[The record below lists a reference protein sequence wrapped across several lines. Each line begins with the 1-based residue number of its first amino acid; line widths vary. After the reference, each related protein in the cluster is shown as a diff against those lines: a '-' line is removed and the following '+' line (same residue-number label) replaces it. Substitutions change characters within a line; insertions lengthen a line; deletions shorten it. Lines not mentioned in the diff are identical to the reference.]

1 MTRYTLGGVCE
12 KQQPRRASRSS
23 LQGETESAQAMEVI
37 ARAGE
42 AQAAG
47 KSQVELCEALGIPQ
61 APQNPYRSLR
71 KSLPEGFFFLT

>member
-1 MTRYTLGGVCE
+1 VRNNNPAV
-12 KQQPRRASRSS
+12 PSRISI
-23 LQGETESAQAMEVI
+23 QGETESAQAVEVM

-61 APQNPYRSLR
+61 AP
-71 KSLPEGFFFLT
+71 